1 MKKQILLLTVF
12 MIGIMAFAQKKELR
26 DAKKAI
32 KKQDYAAAIASLKQ
46 IEGTIG
52 EAKQKYQAR
61 YYYYKSMA
69 TYKNGTNKNYGEIA
83 KAFKDLFEYE
93 KNTKDRYSKEVREIS
108 NKLVQDIAKTASE
121 NYQKASQSKE
131 PSDYLASAK
140 GFEQVYLFSPID
152 TSFLDNAALLYF
164 LGKDYKASKSAYEKL
179 LKLGYTGAGKSYI
192 ATNKATGKE
201 STFNDK
207 RTMDAQIKLGL
218 FENPRV
224 EDKES
229 RRPTIFKNLSL
240 AISELGD
247 KQKALEIIEQGR
259 KEFPKNY
266 ALLIDEANAYYH
278 LGNNEKFKEKLEAA
292 IAMNPT
298 EPTLYYNVGVMNMN
312 MNNTEEAIKNFK
324 KAIELKPDY
333 GDAYTNIGAAYV
345 NKANPII
352 EEMNKNLSDF
362 DKYDKLQAEQLGL
375 YKKALP
381 YYEKAHELDKTNVST
396 IQTLLGL
403 YENLEMTEKVKSL
416 KAVYDQMK

>member
-1 MKKQILLLTVF
+1 MKKQILLLTIF
-12 MIGIMAFAQKKELR
+12 MISVVAFAQKKELR
-26 DAKKAI
+26 AAKKAI
-32 KKQDYAAAIASLKQ
+32 KKQDYATAIASLKQ

-52 EAKQKYQAR
+52 EAKQKYQAQ
-61 YYYYKSMA
+61 YYYYKSQIA
-69 TYKNGTNKNYGEIA
+69 YKKGANKNYTEVA
-83 KAFKDLFEYE
+83 KAFNNLFEYE
-93 KNTKDRYSKEVREIS
+93 KSTKAKYTKEIKEIS
-108 NKLVQDIAKTASE
+108 NKLVQDIAKVASE

-131 PSDYLASAK
+131 PADYLASAK

-152 TSFLDNAALLYF
+152 TSFLDNAALLYY
-164 LGKDYKASKSAYEKL
+164 LGKDFEASKNAYKKL
-179 LKLGYTGAGKSYI
+179 LDLGYTGAGKSYI
-192 ATNKATGKE
+192 ATNKASGKE
-201 STFNDK
+201 VTFADK
-207 RTMDAQIKLGL
+207 KAMDTQVKLGL
-218 FENPRV
+218 FENPR
-224 EDKES
+224 EENKES
-229 RRPTIFKNLSL
+229 RRPTVFKNLSL

-298 EPTLYYNVGVMNMN
+298 EPSLYYNVGVMNMN
-312 MNNTEEAIKNFK
+312 MNKTEEAIKNFK

-362 DKYDKLQAEQLGL
+362 DKYDELQAQQLAL
-375 YKKALP
+375 YKEALP
-381 YYEKAHELDKTNVST
+381 YYEKAYELDKGNVST
-396 IQTLLGL
+396 VQTLLGL
-403 YENLEMTEKVKSL
+403 YENLEMSDKAKAL